1 MVNFPKQKKAHCKKC
16 KSHTLH
22 GITWQKKAGKASLVA
37 QGKRR
42 YDRKQQGFGGQKKPV
57 FHKNVKTTRKVA
69 LRLKCNVCTLQHQV
83 CLKRTAHFEIGGAK
97 KSD

>member
-1 MVNFPKQKKAHCKKC
+1 
-16 KSHTLH
+16 
-22 GITWQKKAGKASLVA
+22 LVA
-37 QGKRR
+37 FFATRQFKRTCQTSPLCHSATLLLSHFVGKRR

-97 KSD
+97 KE

>member
-1 MVNFPKQKKAHCKKC
+1 MIHQYSFWLHSLQLTNSNALA
-16 KSHTLH
+16 KSRHSATL
-22 GITWQKKAGKASLVA
+22 SLCYSA
-37 QGKRR
+37 GKRR

-97 KSD
+97 KE